1 MATQAAADSESGRIQ
16 RVERRA
22 NAWAR
27 GVAAVVFILGVAVVL
42 VPAALHAGDVF
53 RADPFKPR
61 QTHVTVTQRTP
72 RGVSIVETERD
83 ADQSFVERSFAEG
96 GLLLLRVGIVA
107 LAAFLAGA
115 VVQRTLLS
123 DFALKVGPVEVP
135 ELRRAAAVSDRAL
148 GDLTAAL
155 DSQAERTART
165 LEVAASLTERVEA
178 LEEKTP
184 SAEGSDEDPGR

>member
-1 MATQAAADSESGRIQ
+1 MATQAATDSESGGTQ
-16 RVERRA
+16 SVERRA

-27 GVAAVVFILGVAVVL
+27 GVAAVVFTLGVAVVL
-42 VPAALHAGDVF
+42 VPAAFHAGDVF
-53 RADPFKPR
+53 GADPFKPR
-61 QTHVTVTQRTP
+61 QTHVTVTHRTP
-72 RGVSIVETERD
+72 SGVSIFETERD
-83 ADQSFVERSFAEG
+83 ADQSFVERAFAEG

-155 DSQAERTART
+155 DSQAEKTARA
-165 LEVAASLTERVEA
+165 LEVAALLTERIEA

-184 SAEGSDEDPGR
+184 SAEGDVGNP

>member
-1 MATQAAADSESGRIQ
+1 MQ

-27 GVAAVVFILGVAVVL
+27 GVAAVVFILGVTVVL
-42 VPAALHAGDVF
+42 VPAAVHAGDVF
-53 RADPFKPR
+53 GADPFKPR
-61 QTHVTVTQRTP
+61 QTHVTVTHRTP
-72 RGVSIVETERD
+72 SGVSIFETERD
-83 ADQSFVERSFAEG
+83 ADQSFVERAFAEG

-155 DSQAERTART
+155 DSQAEKTARA
-165 LEVAASLTERVEA
+165 LEVAALLTERIEA

-184 SAEGSDEDPGR
+184 SAEGDVGNP